1 MKDAR
6 EKWVVSADGM
16 SVYTDN
22 GENSKCIVLPGA
34 WMNNENEKR
43 ANALLIAA
51 APELLEACKEA
62 LAYYEQR
69 GKPFLVVSEKLR
81 KLIAK
86 AEGKL

>member
-1 MKDAR
+1 
-6 EKWVVSADGM
+6 
-16 SVYTDN
+16 
-22 GENSKCIVLPGA
+22 
-34 WMNNENEKR
+34 MNNENEKR